1 MGHSN
6 VWPPYTDA
14 IGTVAGGCCGGD
26 GDTVV
31 GRMLRLTPPM
41 EVISINCSSGF
52 ELFLDPFRTGY
63 AYDGKVARM
72 TILVDK
78 AAWMTNLDY
87 FGSPA
92 EGHIM
97 VPGMLYPGYTTNNI
111 EVKLWIKQ
119 SLFINWN

>member
-1 MGHSN
+1 
-6 VWPPYTDA
+6 
-14 IGTVAGGCCGGD
+14 
-26 GDTVV
+26 
-31 GRMLRLTPPM
+31 M

-72 TILVDK
+72 TIL
-78 AAWMTNLDY
+78 DY

-111 EVKLWIKQ
+111 EVKL
-119 SLFINWN
+119 